1 MTETQ
6 LRQFLEGL
14 LVAWAVDGAV
24 ETGRDGDEVRAA
36 VRHDGREICDVRRGV
51 QPFGAVWR
59 VASPGGPARTHAS
72 AQGAIRS
79 LGAILAPARP
89 TGRVMFAGGMAGG
102 T

>member
-14 LVAWAVDGAV
+14 LVAWAVDGAI
-24 ETGRDGDEVRAA
+24 ETGRDGDDVRAT
-36 VRHDGREICDVRRGV
+36 VRHDGREICDIRRSV
-51 QPFGAVWR
+51 QPFGAVWQI
-59 VASPGGPARTHAS
+59 AAAGEKTRTHPS

-89 TGRVMFAGGMAGG
+89 IGRVMFAGGMAGG

>member
-14 LVAWAVDGAV
+14 LVAWAVDGAI
-24 ETGRDGDEVRAA
+24 ETRRDGDDVRA
-36 VRHDGREICDVRRGV
+36 VVQHDGREICDVRRSIE
-51 QPFGAVWR
+51 PFGAVWR
-59 VASPGGPARTHAS
+59 IAAPGEKTRAHPS

-89 TGRVMFAGGMAGG
+89 VGRVMFAGGMAGE